1 MINEIKIIV
10 QNYLDN
16 IKLCTIIPG
25 TVTADGIQVSDK
37 LTLPMEL
44 VYGNLKKTITTGDKV
59 RLLRNHGGKQFYIL
73 EVIDN
78 DT

>member
-1 MINEIKIIV
+1 MINEIKIII

-16 IKLCTIIPG
+16 MKLCSIVYG
-25 TVTADGIQVSDK
+25 TVTGEGIQVSDK
-37 LTLPMEL
+37 LILPMEL
-44 VYGNLKKTITTGDKV
+44 VYGNLKKTFTDGDNV

-73 EVIDN
+73 EVIEN